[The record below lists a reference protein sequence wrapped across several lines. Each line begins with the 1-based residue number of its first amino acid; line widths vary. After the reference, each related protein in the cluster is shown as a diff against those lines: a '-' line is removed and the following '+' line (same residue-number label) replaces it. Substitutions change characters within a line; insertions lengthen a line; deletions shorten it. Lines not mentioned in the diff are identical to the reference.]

1 LIKGTEV
8 IWTCIDGD
16 IDRPIITGAVPNPL
30 NPSVTT
36 HENNTSNVIKT
47 SSGITMGFHDGAGS
61 GVGQNATGGGAGDG
75 LAAQQQ
81 NQRVNN
87 SSEPSN
93 EVQTTKPL
101 LSNDFN
107 SINQSAY
114 RVSTSAQANP
124 LGTDVK
130 NHELQLQQ
138 QKANDGEFETSTNTQ
153 ATAATADN
161 IKFVLDV
168 PYDTGKKSFLRL
180 GDKGSDTESDGW
192 QDYTDGHH
200 ISNTKGDRMSI
211 TDGKQTD
218 IITSG
223 KYSKKIAG
231 QDSVG
236 WVEEY
241 IPNGS
246 FGGKKVARK
255 ITIGASCETAIT
267 VGEKESVFGGFSF
280 LGTAGLGTS
289 LAIGGTL
296 GFTIGSKIA
305 FSEAISTSYTRGY
318 EISHSS
324 VGKISDAPTQTSTA
338 HASNKLNVCL
348 PIPAYPST
356 ALALKVGGVALGA
369 IVTGAVVAGVA
380 HLAGVD
386 LEAECKKAVGSGDK
400 IVNDNDLDSTGAITT
415 GTVVG
420 VSTALASAITANSY
434 ANVAAHKLA
443 PAITELSLTPATVR
457 LGFGDEK
464 ESLKP
469 ARLPGID
476 ITPGAITIGFGF
488 ASQIVITLAG
498 IKIQTPNLTLDGTKV
513 QVGSAMTTMLDVK
526 GGKVGI
532 AGTAS
537 IKLDSAS
544 ISQTAATTV
553 IS

>member
-1 LIKGTEV
+1 VTNTEN
-8 IWTCIDGD
+8 
-16 IDRPIITGAVPNPL
+16 AN
-30 NPSVTT
+30 
-36 HENNTSNVIKT
+36 SNVIKT

-93 EVQTTKPL
+93 EVEATKPL
-101 LSNDFN
+101 LSNNFN
-107 SINQSAY
+107 PINQSAY

-130 NHELQLQQ
+130 NHELHLQQ
-138 QKANDGEFETSTNTQ
+138 QKAADGEFETSTNTAEVAPVAAN
-153 ATAATADN
+153 ATTGAVEITAKENN

-168 PYDTGKKSFLRL
+168 PYDTGKKSSLRL

-223 KYSKKIAG
+223 KYSKTIAG

-255 ITIGASCETAIT
+255 ITIGASCETAIK

-280 LGTAGLGTS
+280 LGTAGLATS
-289 LAIGGTL
+289 LAIAGKLDVT
-296 GFTIGSKIA
+296 FGSKID
-305 FSEAISTSYTRGY
+305 FSAAISTSYSRGWA
-318 EISHSS
+318 ISHSS
-324 VGKISDAPTQTSTA
+324 VGIFSDAPTQTSTA

-348 PIPAYPST
+348 PIPTYPST
-356 ALALKVGGVALGA
+356 VLALGVGGAALTA
-369 IVTGAVVAGVA
+369 IATGAVAAGVA

-386 LEAECKKAVGSGDK
+386 IKAEYNKAVGNGQK

-415 GTVVG
+415 GAVVG
-420 VSTALASAITANSY
+420 VSTALASAITANSF

-443 PAITELSLTPATVR
+443 PAITELSLTPLGAR
-457 LGFGDEK
+457 LGMGV
-464 ESLKP
+464 SAP
-469 ARLPGID
+469 APGID
-476 ITPGAITIGFGF
+476 ITPAAIKIGFGPTN
-488 ASQIVITLAG
+488 QIVITPTGITIMTPKLNVISPGMVKVTGGTVGLNATTLMDIKSAAAMKLAG
-498 IKIQTPNLTLDGTKV
+498 VNV
-513 QVGSAMTTMLDVK
+513 TTDSI
-526 GGKVGI
+526 GWI
-532 AGTAS
+532 AN
-537 IKLDSAS
+537 
-544 ISQTAATTV
+544 
-553 IS
+553 